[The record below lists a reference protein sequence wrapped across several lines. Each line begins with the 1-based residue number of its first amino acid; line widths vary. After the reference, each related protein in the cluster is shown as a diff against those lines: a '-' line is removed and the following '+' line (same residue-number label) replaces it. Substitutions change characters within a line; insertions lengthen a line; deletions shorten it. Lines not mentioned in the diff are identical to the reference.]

1 MIGLSMAQLPVLGD
15 WVYGLVLKAV
25 SAPQGNPF
33 GRGLS
38 VRKSV
43 RTGATRVPSAEFPFV
58 VVCDNEAAIVLI
70 APDMAETRPMLI
82 SSSK

>member
-1 MIGLSMAQLPVLGD
+1 MIGPIMAQLPVLGD

-25 SAPQGNPF
+25 SAPQGNPL

-43 RTGATRVPSAEFPFV
+43 KMGAIRVPSAEFPFV
-58 VVCDNEAAIVLI
+58 VVCGNDAAIVVM
-70 APDMAETRPMLI
+70 APNRAVI
-82 SSSK
+82 SPIVD